1 MNKQKWIAFAVTLML
16 IAGSAG
22 FLRYLKANQKLGTPG
37 VKVVQAPTANGFQV
51 PLPEHVLDYTSEP
64 GEASKEEIGAL
75 PKDTTFG
82 RRLYLANDG
91 LGMKQTI
98 VTVVLMGR
106 DRTSI
111 HKPQFCLP
119 GQGWTIDRT
128 ETASVRMSKPHPYD
142 LPVMKLTTSRTE
154 TKRGGQIVNLRGVFL
169 YWFVA
174 DNELTEYHWE
184 RMWWMARDLIR
195 TGVLQRWA
203 YVTVFSP
210 CYPGEED
217 AAFERMKRFISASV
231 PEFQLAAGPEA
242 TGPSRQTAAL
252 R

>member
-1 MNKQKWIAFAVTLML
+1 VN
-16 IAGSAG
+16 
-22 FLRYLKANQKLGTPG
+22 
-37 VKVVQAPTANGFQV
+37 
-51 PLPEHVLDYTSEP
+51 
-64 GEASKEEIGAL
+64 
-75 PKDTTFG
+75 
-82 RRLYLANDG
+82 
-91 LGMKQTI
+91 
-98 VTVVLMGR
+98 VVLMGG

-119 GQGWTIDRT
+119 GNGWAIDRT
-128 ETASVRMSKPHPYD
+128 ETASVRVSKPHAYD
-142 LPVMKLTTSRTE
+142 LPVMKLTASAAE
-154 TKRGGQIVNLRGVFL
+154 TKSGGQIVNWRGVYL

-174 DNELTEYHWE
+174 DNALTEYHWE

-217 AAFERMKRFISASV
+217 AAFERMKRLISASV

-242 TGPSRQTAAL
+242 TGPSPQTAAL
-252 R
+252 Q

>member
-16 IAGSAG
+16 IAGSG
-22 FLRYLKANQKLGTPG
+22 GLLRYLKANQKLGAPG
-37 VKVVQAPTANGFQV
+37 VKIVQGPTANGFQV
-51 PLPEHVLDYTSEP
+51 LLPQQVLDYTSEP
-64 GEASKEEIGAL
+64 MEMSPEEIGAL

-82 RRLYLANDG
+82 RRLYLAKDG
-91 LGMKQTI
+91 LATNAI
-98 VTVVLMGR
+98 LVNVVLMGG

-119 GQGWTIDRT
+119 GNGWTIGRT

-154 TKRGGQIVNLRGVFL
+154 KTRVGQIVPFRGVYL

-195 TGVLQRWA
+195 SGVLQRWA

-210 CYPGEED
+210 CRPGEED
-217 AAFERMKRFISASV
+217 ETFERMKSFISASV
-231 PEFQLAAGPEA
+231 PEFQLAAGRAA
-242 TGPSRQTAAL
+242 TVPSRQRAAL

>member
-1 MNKQKWIAFAVTLML
+1 MNKQKWIALAVTLML

-37 VKVVQAPTANGFQV
+37 VKVVPAPTANGFQV
-51 PLPEHVLDYTSEP
+51 PLPEQVLEYTSQPLEMSP
-64 GEASKEEIGAL
+64 EEVGAL

-82 RRLYLANDG
+82 RRLYLANNG
-91 LGMKQTI
+91 LATNAI
-98 VTVVLMGR
+98 LVNVVLMGG

-119 GQGWTIDRT
+119 GQGWTIRRT

-142 LPVMKLTTSRTE
+142 LPVMKLTTSRTDN
-154 TKRGGQIVNLRGVFL
+154 TGGGQIVRGVYL

-174 DNELTEYHWE
+174 DNELTEHHWE

-210 CYPGEED
+210 CYPGGED
-217 AAFERMKRFISASV
+217 AAFERMKRLISASV
-231 PEFQLAAGPEA
+231 PEFQLAAGPAA
-242 TGPSRQTAAL
+242 TGSSRQTAAL

>member
-1 MNKQKWIAFAVTLML
+1 MNKQKWIAFAVTLLLM
-16 IAGSAG
+16 AGSAG

-37 VKVVQAPTANGFQV
+37 VKVVPAPTANGFQV
-51 PLPEHVLDYTSEP
+51 ALPERVLNYTSKP
-64 GEASKEEIGAL
+64 VVMTPEEVEAL

-82 RRLYLANDG
+82 RRLYLAKNG
-91 LGMKQTI
+91 QATNAIL
-98 VTVVLMGR
+98 VNVVLMGG

-119 GQGWTIDRT
+119 GQGRTIRRT

-142 LPVMKLTTSRTE
+142 LPVMKLTTSEQTP
-154 TKRGGQIVNLRGVFL
+154 GGQILHGVYL

-174 DNELTEYHWE
+174 DNELTEHHWE

-203 YVTVFSP
+203 YVTVFSR
-210 CYPGEED
+210 CYPGDED
-217 AAFERMKRFISASV
+217 EAFERMKRLISASV
-231 PEFQLAAGPEA
+231 PEFQLAAGPAA
-242 TGPSRQTAAL
+242 TGPSPQTAAL

>member
-37 VKVVQAPTANGFQV
+37 VKVVQASTLNGFEV
-51 PLPEHVLDYTSEP
+51 PLPERVLDYTSKP
-64 GEASKEEIGAL
+64 DGASKDELAAL

-82 RRLYLANDG
+82 RRRYLANDG
-91 LGMKQTI
+91 LGVKETL

-119 GQGWTIDRT
+119 GQGWTIRRT
-128 ETASVRMSKPHPYD
+128 ETSNVRMSKPHPYD
-142 LPVMKLTTSRTE
+142 LPVMKLTTSGTG
-154 TKRGGQIVNLRGVFL
+154 TTTGGQRVNLGGVFL

-174 DNELTEYHWE
+174 DNELTQHHWE

-217 AAFERMKRFISASV
+217 ATFERMKRLISASV

-242 TGPSRQTAAL
+242 TGPSPQTAAL

>member
-1 MNKQKWIAFAVTLML
+1 VLTSLVVL

-37 VKVVQAPTANGFQV
+37 VKIVPAPTANGFQV
-51 PLPEHVLDYTSEP
+51 RLPEQVLDYVSEP
-64 GEASKEEIGAL
+64 LNLSPEELGAL

-82 RRLYLANDG
+82 RRRYLAKDG
-91 LGMKQTI
+91 PGLNETL

-119 GQGWTIDRT
+119 GQGWTIDRA
-128 ETASVRMSKPHPYD
+128 ETASVRVAKPHPYD
-142 LPVMKLTTSRTE
+142 LPVMKLTTSRTG
-154 TKRGGQIVNLRGVFL
+154 TTPGGQIVNLRGVYL

-174 DNELTEYHWE
+174 DNKLTEYHWE

-203 YVTVFSP
+203 YVTVFSA
-210 CYPGEED
+210 CYPGQED
-217 AAFERMKRFISASV
+217 ATFESMKRFISASV

>member
-1 MNKQKWIAFAVTLML
+1 MNKQKWIALAVTLML
-16 IAGSAG
+16 IAGSAQ

-51 PLPEHVLDYTSEP
+51 PLPEHVLDFTSEP
-64 GEASKEEIGAL
+64 GEASVEELAAL

-82 RRLYLANDG
+82 RRQYLANDG
-91 LGMKQTI
+91 LSMTY

-142 LPVMKLTTSRTE
+142 LPVMKLATSRTE
-154 TKRGGQIVNLRGVFL
+154 KMRGGQMVPLRGVFL

-184 RMWWMARDLIR
+184 RRWWMARDLIR
-195 TGVLQRWA
+195 SRVLQRWA

-210 CYPGEED
+210 CFPGEED
-217 AAFERMKRFISASV
+217 ATFERMKRFISAAV

-242 TGPSRQTAAL
+242 NGPSRQTAAL

>member
-1 MNKQKWIAFAVTLML
+1 MNKQKWIAFAVTLVL

-37 VKVVQAPTANGFQV
+37 VKIVPAPTANGFQV
-51 PLPEHVLDYTSEP
+51 RLPERVLDYISEP
-64 GEASKEEIGAL
+64 LNLSAGEIGAL

-82 RRLYLANDG
+82 RRRYLAKDG
-91 LGMKQTI
+91 MTTNAILMN
-98 VTVVLMGR
+98 VVLMGG

-119 GQGWTIDRT
+119 GQGRTIVRT
-128 ETASVRMSKPHPYD
+128 EPASVRMAKPHPYD
-142 LPVMKLTTSRTE
+142 LPVMKLTTSEQTRS
-154 TKRGGQIVNLRGVFL
+154 GQILHGVYL

-174 DNELTEYHWE
+174 DNELTEHHWE

-203 YVTVFSP
+203 YVTVFAN

-217 AAFERMKRFISASV
+217 ATFERMKRFISASV
-231 PEFQLAAGPEA
+231 PEFQLAAGPPA